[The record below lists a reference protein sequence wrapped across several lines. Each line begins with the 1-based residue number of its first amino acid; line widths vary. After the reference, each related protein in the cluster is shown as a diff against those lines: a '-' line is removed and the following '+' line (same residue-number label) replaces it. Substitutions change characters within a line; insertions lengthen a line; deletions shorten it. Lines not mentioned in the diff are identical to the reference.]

1 MLTLTSPAFEHGGTI
16 PKQYTCDGDNVNP
29 ELRIA
34 GIPEA
39 ARSLALVMEDPDAP
53 VGTFTHW
60 IVWNIPPSTSQ
71 ITVGVKGLGTE
82 GTTSFGRTGYGGPCP
97 PPGKKH
103 RYYFKVYALDTMLEL
118 LTSGANKSQL
128 ELGIEHHLLA
138 VAELTGLYGR

>member
-1 MLTLTSPAFEHGGTI
+1 MLTLTSPAFEHSGTI

-39 ARSLALVMEDPDAP
+39 AKSLVIMVEDPDAP

-60 IVWNIPPSTSQ
+60 LVWNIPPDTTT
-71 ITVGVKGLGTE
+71 IAVGAKDIGVE
-82 GTTSFGRTGYGGPCP
+82 GMTSFSRTGYGGPCP

-103 RYYFKVYALDTMLEL
+103 RYYFKVFALDSTLDL
-118 LTSGANKSQL
+118 LSAGANKTQL
-128 ELGIEHHLLA
+128 EMAIEKNLLA